1 MAQESNR
8 AIYASIT
15 ANLIIAAAKF
25 TGAALSKSSAMIAEG
40 VHSLVDASDGTLLL
54 VGRHRSRRPADEMH
68 PFGHGKELYFWTL
81 IVAIIFFAIGGG
93 MSVYEG
99 IQHIV
104 RPEPLQSPWLNYVIL
119 GIAAVFDG
127 WSLMIALREL
137 QRMAPGQSVWE
148 VVKHGRDP
156 SVYTVVLEDFGDLTG
171 LLFAFLAVWL
181 GHRFNAPWIDGMGS
195 IAVGLVMA
203 GIAVV
208 LVMQSR
214 ALLVGERAHSSVLQA
229 VEDATKGEG
238 GIVRI
243 EQPLSM
249 QLGPNAVLLAV
260 AIEFAPELS
269 GEEVAQ
275 TIERLEEKVRQEQP
289 EVKHMYVE
297 AQSFRRRGH
306 EGQSMG
312 SKVLDA
318 CGEGS
323 VTPTRAASA

>member
-1 MAQESNR
+1 MSKNKAES
-8 AIYASIT
+8 
-15 ANLIIAAAKF
+15 
-25 TGAALSKSSAMIAEG
+25 
-40 VHSLVDASDGTLLL
+40 
-54 VGRHRSRRPADEMH
+54 
-68 PFGHGKELYFWTL
+68 
-81 IVAIIFFAIGGG
+81 
-93 MSVYEG
+93 SV
-99 IQHIV
+99 
-104 RPEPLQSPWLNYVIL
+104 
-119 GIAAVFDG
+119 
-127 WSLMIALREL
+127 
-137 QRMAPGQSVWE
+137 
-148 VVKHGRDP
+148 
-156 SVYTVVLEDFGDLTG
+156 
-171 LLFAFLAVWL
+171 
-181 GHRFNAPWIDGMGS
+181 
-195 IAVGLVMA
+195 
-203 GIAVV
+203 AVV

-318 CGEGS
+318 SGEGS

>member
-25 TGAALSKSSAMIAEG
+25 TGAAFSKSSAMIAEG
-40 VHSLVDASDGTLLL
+40 VHSMVDASDGALLL
-54 VGRHRSRRPADEMH
+54 VGRYRSRRPADEMH

-99 IQHIV
+99 IQHILA
-104 RPEPLQSPWLNYVIL
+104 PEPLQNPWLNYVIL
-119 GIAAVFDG
+119 GVAAVFDG
-127 WSLMIALREL
+127 WSFVIALREL
-137 QRMAPGQSVWE
+137 RRMAPGQSVWE

-156 SVYTVVLEDFGDLTG
+156 SIYTVVLEDLGDLTG
-171 LLFAFLAVWL
+171 LLCAFLAVWL
-181 GHRFNAPWIDGMGS
+181 GHRFNAPWIDGAGS

-214 ALLVGERAHSSVLQA
+214 ALLVGERAQSSVLQA
-229 VEDATKGEG
+229 VEDATKGERG
-238 GIVRI
+238 VVRI
-243 EQPLSM
+243 ERPLSM

-275 TIERLEEKVRQEQP
+275 TIERLEEKVRRERP
-289 EVKHMYVE
+289 EVEHMYIE

-306 EGQSMG
+306 DGQAARSELPSAPG
-312 SKVLDA
+312 K
-318 CGEGS
+318 GS
-323 VTPTRAASA
+323 VTPTQVASA